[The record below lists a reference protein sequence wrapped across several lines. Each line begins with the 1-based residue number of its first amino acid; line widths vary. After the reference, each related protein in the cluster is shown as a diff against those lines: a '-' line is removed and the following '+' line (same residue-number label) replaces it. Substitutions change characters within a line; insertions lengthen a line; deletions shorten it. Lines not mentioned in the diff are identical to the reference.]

1 MLHCGVWEQ
10 ENKQNSSHASI
21 PARGSLKLCVSSALN
36 HSLCKSDR
44 MNKSEAERFWPSLL
58 ASAAITSAL
67 SNKVTTARRAFN
79 IWKASPPL
87 RHMNCLFFSKIA
99 RREDRASMDVIFFFF
114 IFFFS
119 EAPCCLEPSCDCEHQ
134 CLPESERGEGGHWSL
149 MESTLYFNF
158 RGWMICHEVPEPE
171 KSACLKE
178 KLFVKLRVSLIV
190 KAV

>member
-1 MLHCGVWEQ
+1 MSSFERAHCGVMLHCGVWEQ

-44 MNKSEAERFWPSLL
+44 MNKSEAERFWPFLL

-87 RHMNCLFFSKIA
+87 CHMSCLFFLRLHA
-99 RREDRASMDVIFFFF
+99 GRTGGAWTFFF
-114 IFFFS
+114 FFFS
-119 EAPCCLEPSCDCEHQ
+119 EAPCCFEPSCDSERK
-134 CLPESERGEGGHWSL
+134 CLLESERGEGSH
-149 MESTLYFNF
+149 
-158 RGWMICHEVPEPE
+158 
-171 KSACLKE
+171 
-178 KLFVKLRVSLIV
+178 
-190 KAV
+190 